1 MHSRFERD
9 QRNFLESSN
18 SILEKYDREL
28 PLLLHP
34 CVRSVARIF

>member
-9 QRNFLESSN
+9 QRNFLESSYFI
-18 SILEKYDREL
+18 SEKYDHEL

-34 CVRSVARIF
+34 RVGSVARIL